1 MGFEM
6 QIWERL
12 VNVEMLRKTAAVT
25 GTTKNTRFDQ
35 VLWPGI

>member
-1 MGFEM
+1 M

-12 VNVEMLRKTAAVT
+12 FNVEILRKTAAVT
-25 GTTKNTRFDQ
+25 RTAKNTRFDQ